1 MQFNFWRFT
10 SDTGTNIIIAAAI
23 WFVLSIICQRSCS
36 KGQGV
41 HPGAYLGYAIASFG
55 MAITSVVGV
64 YGITIAAPFLFIGII
79 IVLVSSRRS
88 EPKYYP
94 TEKRV
99 TTPTPREQQPKPAS
113 DSQEVTC
120 SECGKEVSIRG
131 GTVKPDGSVVCP
143 YCFKRFFP

>member
-1 MQFNFWRFT
+1 VQFNFWRFT

-23 WFVLSIICQRSCS
+23 WFILSIICQRSCS

-41 HPGAYLGYAIASFG
+41 HPGAYLGYAVASFG
-55 MAITSVVGV
+55 MAITSVMGV
-64 YGITIAAPFLFIGII
+64 YGITVAAPFLVVGLI
-79 IVLVSSRRS
+79 IVVVSSCGSRS
-88 EPKYYP
+88 KLSS
-94 TEKRV
+94 TENRF